1 MKQSRSKVWWL
12 VVSVLGSALGVAAY
26 FGGWLSSNTPAVEAT
41 ATVAPVAK
49 QPDPIAVTV
58 AEAVS
63 RPVERRVRTVG
74 TLHGFE
80 EIDIG
85 PLVDGHVRK
94 VLHDVGDIVRPGDT
108 LLEIDDTDL
117 RLAVSEMGRALELE
131 LSRLGLTSI
140 PERTFDVTK
149 LPAVLRAQVVEQNAA
164 DTFARYKTL
173 AERNAMSQDE
183 FSKAELSLSVAR
195 LDTKQR
201 IMEAEQHLAA
211 VRHRQAVLETTQKRL
226 KDTHVV
232 VPPLHVTPRESQS
245 PAYTVSGRMVSP
257 GEIVRAAPPTPL
269 FKLVVED
276 PLKLQSAVPERFAA
290 QIQVGQSVDL
300 EIEALPGHTIHGE
313 VVRVNPT
320 VDSASRTFQIEIAVP
335 NPDRRIKPGS
345 FATASILV
353 DGDAVAVT
361 VPEEAVVRFAGVTK
375 LFAITD
381 SAAQSTPIE
390 LGTRLEVRDVA
401 GKTHRW
407 VEIQGAI
414 KPGMKIVTSGHAQLV
429 DGSAVRIRDLP
440 PVVEQPTE
448 HKHQLIRQARQSMSE
463 RKDVR

>member
-1 MKQSRSKVWWL
+1 MKQSRSKIVWL
-12 VVSVLGSALGVAAY
+12 VVSVLGSALGAAAY
-26 FGGWLSSNTPAVEAT
+26 FGGWLSKDTAPVDAPAAI
-41 ATVAPVAK
+41 APVAK
-49 QPDPIAVTV
+49 QPDPIAVTL

-80 EIDIG
+80 EIEIG

-94 VLHDVGDIVRPGDT
+94 VLHDVGDIVRPGET

-131 LSRLGLTSI
+131 LSRLGLTTI

-226 KDTHVV
+226 KDTQVV
-232 VPPLHVTPRESQS
+232 APPMHVTSGESPS

-290 QIQVGQSVDL
+290 QIQNGQTVDL
-300 EIEALPGHTIHGE
+300 EIEALPGHTIHGR

-320 VDSASRTFQIEIAVP
+320 VDPASRTFQIEIAVP
-335 NPDRRIKPGS
+335 NPERRIKPGS

-361 VPEEAVVRFAGVTK
+361 VPEEAVIRFAGVTK
-375 LFAITD
+375 LFTIADT
-381 SAAQSTPIE
+381 AAQSTPIE
-390 LGTRLEVRDVA
+390 LGTRLEVRDTA

-407 VEIQGAI
+407 VEIQGSI
-414 KPGMKIVTSGHAQLV
+414 TPGMKIVTSGHAQLV

-440 PVVEQPTE
+440 PVEEQPTE
-448 HKHQLIRQARQSMSE
+448 RKHQLIRQARQSTSE